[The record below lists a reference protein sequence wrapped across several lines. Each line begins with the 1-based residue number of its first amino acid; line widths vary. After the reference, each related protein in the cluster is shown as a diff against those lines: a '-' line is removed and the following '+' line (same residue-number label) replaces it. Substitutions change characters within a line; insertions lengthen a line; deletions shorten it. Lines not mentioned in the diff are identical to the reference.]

1 MNIVHLLS
9 GLFSLLLF
17 VGCTAQASAP
27 LHEATAEPEPVT
39 KTVFVRPTEFAN
51 NDPQPLPVAT
61 VASAGSDKP
70 WHVIDKA
77 NEKSAQNPH
86 AYGYFNSIMNYD
98 YVPGFLFKV
107 YTAPLRITDIQ
118 LQPGEKI
125 IGSPVA
131 GDVVRW
137 VLGNGESKVN
147 GVTQQHLYIK
157 PTQPGLKTTMVITT
171 DKRTYHIELHSYQET
186 YMAAVSWNY
195 PQEALALQQTREKET
210 TDTAVSVENLNFDY
224 NVDVKKGRKPVWLP
238 EKIFDDGRKTFI
250 QFPED
255 MLNREAPV
263 LFVMGKGAK
272 EGQLVNYRMKNDYY
286 VVDRLFERAELRLGT
301 KKQTIVEIERR

>member
-1 MNIVHLLS
+1 MKRIPLLS
-9 GLFSLLLF
+9 VMLSMLLF
-17 VGCTAQASAP
+17 TGCTAQASAP
-27 LHEATAEPEPVT
+27 LQEATVEPEPVKRT
-39 KTVFVRPTEFAN
+39 AAVRPTALAN
-51 NDPQPLPVAT
+51 NNPLPLPVA
-61 VASAGSDKP
+61 SATAKPGKP
-70 WHVIDKA
+70 WRVIEKA
-77 NEKSAQNPH
+77 NKSSAQNPH

-125 IGSPVA
+125 IGTPVA

-137 VLGNGESKVN
+137 VLGTGQSVQDGKE
-147 GVTQQHLYIK
+147 QQHLYVK
-157 PTQPGLKTTMVITT
+157 PTQPDLKTTMVITT
-171 DKRTYHIELHSYQET
+171 NKRTYHIELHSYKET
-186 YMAAVSWNY
+186 YMAAVTWNY
-195 PQEALALQQTREKET
+195 PQESLALQQEREKET
-210 TDTAVSVENLNFDY
+210 TETGVSIERLYFDY
-224 NVDVKKGRKPVWLP
+224 DIDVKKGRKPAWLP

-250 QFPED
+250 RFPED

-263 LFVMGKGAK
+263 LFVMGRGAK

-286 VVDRLFERAELRLGT
+286 VVDRLFDRAELRLGT

>member
-1 MNIVHLLS
+1 MNRVHVLS
-9 GLFSLLLF
+9 GFFVLLLL
-17 VGCTAQASAP
+17 VGCTSQASAP
-27 LHEATAEPEPVT
+27 LQKATAEPAPVT
-39 KTVFVRPTEFAN
+39 KTFFVKPTELAN
-51 NDPQPLPVAT
+51 NDLQPVPV
-61 VASAGSDKP
+61 SAVTSNGSDKP

-77 NEKSAQNPH
+77 NEKSARNPH
-86 AYGYFNSIMNYD
+86 TYGYFNSIMNYD

-137 VLGNGESKVN
+137 VLGNGESKVK
-147 GVTQQHLYIK
+147 GVKQQHLYIK

-171 DKRTYHIELHSYQET
+171 DKRTYHIELHSYKET

-195 PQEALALQQTREKET
+195 PKETLALERDREKEI
-210 TDTAVSVENLNFDY
+210 TDTAVNIENLNFDY
-224 NVDVKKGRKPVWLP
+224 IVDVKKGRKPVWLP
-238 EKIFDDGRKTFI
+238 KKIFDDGRKTFI
-250 QFPED
+250 QFSDD

-286 VVDRLFERAELRLGT
+286 VVDRLFERAELRLGI
-301 KKQTIVEIERR
+301 KKQTVVEIKRL